1 MSMILG
7 LVTLSDANIERL
19 IADPPLVWQ
28 LVAPDDR
35 EPYEAARRTGADA
48 PGLFAR
54 LLGKRV
60 ERPADLKLGEHEGAH
75 VDLDKAWHGIHYLLT
90 GTAWEGSPPLSF
102 LLDGGRTA
110 GDLEVGYGAVRM
122 HAAADVKRIHERL
135 HALTDR
141 DLRSRFRP
149 DEMMRL
155 EIYPEIWDR
164 PPEDDDTLGYLMEYV
179 AVLREQ
185 VASAAARG
193 LGLAISLS

>member
-7 LVTLSDANIERL
+7 LVTLSDANIGRL

-35 EPYEAARRTGADA
+35 QAYEAARRASAGA
-48 PGLFAR
+48 PGLFGR
-54 LLGKRV
+54 LLRKRP
-60 ERPADLKLGEHEGAH
+60 ELPADLHLGEHEGVH

-90 GTAWEGSPPLSF
+90 GTAWEGTPPLSF
-102 LLDGGRTA
+102 LLDGGQTA

-122 HAAADVKRIHERL
+122 HVAADVKRIHQQL
-135 HALTDR
+135 HALNDR

-149 DEMMRL
+149 DQMMKL

-164 PPEDDDTLGYLMEYV
+164 PPEDDDTLGYLMAYV

-185 VASAAARG
+185 VATTAARG